1 MRPFCTM
8 TRGTDR
14 STGIKFTPMLMAKS
28 LCYDAVIAAT

>member
-8 TRGTDR
+8 TRGADR
-14 STGIKFTPMLMAKS
+14 LTGMHFTPMLMAKS

>member
-8 TRGTDR
+8 LLSADR
-14 STGIKFTPMLMAKS
+14 SAGINFTPMLMAKS